1 MHPRQRV
8 EVIGFRDLSKPGH
21 ATYFCRGRS
30 RLWEELLFIVQ
41 GKPRSPGGI
50 LKIVKNTRIE
60 ALQAANELRDQGMA
74 FVTVIADGRVY
85 TVDEFATSFLDA
97 RD

>member
-1 MHPRQRV
+1 M
-8 EVIGFRDLSKPGH
+8 
-21 ATYFCRGRS
+21 
-30 RLWEELLFIVQ
+30 FIVQ

-50 LKIVKNTRIE
+50 LKIVKDTRVE
-60 ALQAANELRDQGMA
+60 ALRAANELRDRGMA

-85 TVDEFATSFLDA
+85 TGDEFATSFLDV